1 MTFKEKSRKKPN
13 EKPAVKPALY
23 SFTDIVD
30 KTCEDLK
37 DCQVKYTIRRLLEM
51 KENLNVLEQEL
62 NEFLQCKESKS

>member
-1 MTFKEKSRKKPN
+1 MTFKEKSRKKPVDKST
-13 EKPAVKPALY
+13 EKAALY

-30 KTCEDLK
+30 KTCEELK
-37 DCQVKYTIRRLLEM
+37 DCQIKHTIRRLLEM